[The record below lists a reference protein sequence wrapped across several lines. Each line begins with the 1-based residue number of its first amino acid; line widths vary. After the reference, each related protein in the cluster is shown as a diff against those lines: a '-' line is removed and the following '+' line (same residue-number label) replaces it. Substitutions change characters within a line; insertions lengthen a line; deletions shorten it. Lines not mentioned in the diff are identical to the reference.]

1 MSDKV
6 RETSG
11 SDQIAA
17 AEWPSS
23 RLARPC
29 EGTPPGW
36 NSTKNCR
43 RRIPVSPKK
52 GVVMPVVA
60 GAELNICDVAG
71 AKLNICDVTPLA
83 PTEYGAVR
91 TAIASTPSVSSEDP
105 DGWSL

>member
-6 RETSG
+6 RETPG
-11 SDQIAA
+11 SDQYAA

-23 RLARPC
+23 RLARPY

-43 RRIPVSPKK
+43 RWIPVSPKR
-52 GVVMPVVA
+52 GVVRLVVA

-71 AKLNICDVTPLA
+71 AKLNICDVVGSELNNHDGPYK
-83 PTEYGAVR
+83 E
-91 TAIASTPSVSSEDP
+91 TARSS
-105 DGWSL
+105 L

>member
-17 AEWPSS
+17 AECPLS

-43 RRIPVSPKK
+43 RRIPVSPKR

-60 GAELNICDVAG
+60 GAELNICDVVG
-71 AKLNICDVTPLA
+71 AKLNICDVV
-83 PTEYGAVR
+83 GAELNNLDGPYKE
-91 TAIASTPSVSSEDP
+91 TARSS
-105 DGWSL
+105 L

>member
-11 SDQIAA
+11 SDQVAA
-17 AEWPSS
+17 AESPSS

-43 RRIPVSPKK
+43 RRIPVSPKR

-71 AKLNICDVTPLA
+71 AKLNICDVV
-83 PTEYGAVR
+83 GAKLNICDVAGAELNNLDGPYKE
-91 TAIASTPSVSSEDP
+91 TARSS
-105 DGWSL
+105 L

>member
-17 AEWPSS
+17 AEWSSS
-23 RLARPC
+23 RLARPY

-43 RRIPVSPKK
+43 RRIPVSPKR
-52 GVVMPVVA
+52 GVVRPVV

-71 AKLNICDVTPLA
+71 AELNICDVS
-83 PTEYGAVR
+83 GAELNILDR
-91 TAIASTPSVSSEDP
+91 PYKETARSSWE
-105 DGWSL
+105 S

>member
-17 AEWPSS
+17 AECPSL

-43 RRIPVSPKK
+43 RRIPVSPKR

-60 GAELNICDVAG
+60 GAELNICDVVG
-71 AKLNICDVTPLA
+71 AKLNICDVA
-83 PTEYGAVR
+83 GAELNNLDGPYKE
-91 TAIASTPSVSSEDP
+91 TARSS
-105 DGWSL
+105 L